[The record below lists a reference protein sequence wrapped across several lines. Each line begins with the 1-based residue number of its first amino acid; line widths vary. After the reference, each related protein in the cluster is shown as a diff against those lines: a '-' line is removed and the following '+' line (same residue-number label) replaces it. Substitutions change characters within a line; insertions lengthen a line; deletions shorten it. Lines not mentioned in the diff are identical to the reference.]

1 MMVILKCSLVFTVPH
16 LVDSTSKQMHCLERF
31 SYLLESCFCGE
42 LFVVGDPN
50 VHFDKPSDP
59 SRPTS
64 ALNVV
69 VDDISLHKLVK
80 IPTHRCGHTLDWL
93 ITNCTIDVL
102 DLTVVDMLLSDHFVI
117 YFDLSLKKTLR
128 KRK

>member
-1 MMVILKCSLVFTVPH
+1 MFFVVGF
-16 LVDSTSKQMHCLERF
+16 
-31 SYLLESCFCGE
+31 
-42 LFVVGDPN
+42 FVVGDPN

-64 ALNVV
+64 ALNLV

-102 DLTVVDMLLSDHFVI
+102 DLPVVDMLLSDHFVI
-117 YFDLSLKKTLR
+117 YFDLSLKKLLEKENNLTR
-128 KRK
+128 YQNYRYACF